1 MLNKVMFFLP
11 TLGGGGAERT
21 VIQLANSFAEQG
33 LNIDLVVCNLTGEKS
48 KLLPEVSPKINL
60 VDLACGRVISAI
72 QPLKLLLQKE
82 NYQVLVATQTHSN
95 IVCGIAKK
103 LAKAGIIE
111 LSRGVGGGCRLICD
125 LHDISLLTLIAIMD
139 ADRPIS
145 ACMQTNYHCPWRE
158 KYRQV
163 CLVHT
168 HLSHLQKEINE
179 KLHSYSLYT
188 ILFDTHI

>member
-1 MLNKVMFFLP
+1 MTCFIQNTIIETNQ
-11 TLGGGGAERT
+11 TLMP
-21 VIQLANSFAEQG
+21 QK
-33 LNIDLVVCNLTGEKS
+33 EK
-48 KLLPEVSPKINL
+48 KLLITKETDYALRILRS
-60 VDLACGRVISAI
+60 LADAGNTKTPIKEICD
-72 QPLKLLLQKE
+72 KELLPQQFVYK
-82 NYQVLVATQTHSN
+82 
-95 IVCGIAKK
+95 IAKK